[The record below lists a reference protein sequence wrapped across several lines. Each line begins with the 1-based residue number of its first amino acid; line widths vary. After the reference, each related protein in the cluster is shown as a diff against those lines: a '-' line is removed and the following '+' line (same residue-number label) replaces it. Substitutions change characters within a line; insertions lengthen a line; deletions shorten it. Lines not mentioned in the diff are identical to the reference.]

1 MTDRPN
7 HGGVAARP
15 AAAPR
20 LRRDSI
26 QALWRGVLLPV
37 LSILAALA
45 VGALILA
52 LAGYDVRS
60 AYAALW
66 DGVFG
71 NTRNIGEAFLRA
83 TPLILIGAGIAVAFR
98 AGIWNIGAEGQ
109 FYLGTIGAAWFGL
122 NAASLPPAVAI
133 PLAIA
138 VGFIFGGVWAGIAGW
153 LKVRLGLNEVVTTIM
168 LNYIALGLVSFLI
181 TGPMMESIRAN
192 PQTDLVARSI
202 LLPRIWPPTRVHL
215 GFILAAIAA
224 AVLAFSLFRT
234 PLGFAIRAVGLNPTA
249 ARHAGIDVGRQ
260 FVLAMLLSGGAA
272 GIAGAVEVMGVTERL
287 YANISPGYGFQ
298 GIAVSLLASN
308 NPLGVILSGWL
319 FGALGSGSQMMQLTA
334 GIPDVM
340 IYILQGLVI
349 LFLVSFRLLGD
360 KLGRR

>member
-153 LKVRLGLNEVVTTIM
+153 LKVRLGLNEVVTTI
-168 LNYIALGLVSFLI
+168 
-181 TGPMMESIRAN
+181 
-192 PQTDLVARSI
+192 
-202 LLPRIWPPTRVHL
+202 
-215 GFILAAIAA
+215 
-224 AVLAFSLFRT
+224 
-234 PLGFAIRAVGLNPTA
+234 
-249 ARHAGIDVGRQ
+249 
-260 FVLAMLLSGGAA
+260 
-272 GIAGAVEVMGVTERL
+272 
-287 YANISPGYGFQ
+287 
-298 GIAVSLLASN
+298 
-308 NPLGVILSGWL
+308 
-319 FGALGSGSQMMQLTA
+319 
-334 GIPDVM
+334 
-340 IYILQGLVI
+340 
-349 LFLVSFRLLGD
+349 
-360 KLGRR
+360 